1 MTITNKTVRDAQKNI
16 SEDVDLIDPKG
27 PEAPKGQYD
36 ETIARG
42 KNVRLPSGQV
52 LSPEAQ
58 IMFSKS
64 IVARK
69 LGAPAGEEIEV
80 KNLNYHYFW
89 GNHTGAAGSR
99 YAKLKSMGYTDAT
112 LDDVTPKAVEVSK
125 SQNQITWGDLILM
138 KIEMQRWMQHE
149 KAKMEHSLQLQRRAR
164 RGYAAPPNPDVH
176 SEEAPQ
182 LQEAPEFQQSG
193 PGKYWQNYVADDA
206 ELTKKMGE
214 DKQAG
219 RT

>member
-16 SEDVDLIDPKG
+16 SEDVDLDAKQP
-27 PEAPKGQYD
+27 PSPAGQYD
-36 ETIARG
+36 ESIARG

-69 LGAPAGEEIEV
+69 LGAPAGEEIII
-80 KNLNYHYFW
+80 KNLTYHYFW
-89 GNHTGAAGSR
+89 GNRTGAGGSR
-99 YAKLKSMGYTDAT
+99 YAKLKSMGYTNAT
-112 LDDVTPKAVEVSK
+112 LDDCEPKAVEVTK
-125 SQNQITWGDLILM
+125 DQGEIRWGDLILM
-138 KIEMQRWMQHE
+138 KIELGRWMAHE
-149 KAKMEHSLQLQRRAR
+149 KAKMEHSLMLQRRAR
-164 RGYAAPPNPDVH
+164 RGYATPPNPDVH
-176 SEEAPQ
+176 SDENPTPSD
-182 LQEAPEFQQSG
+182 APEFQQAG
-193 PGKYWQNYVADDA
+193 PGKYWQNYAVGEE
-206 ELTKKMGE
+206 ELNKKMGE